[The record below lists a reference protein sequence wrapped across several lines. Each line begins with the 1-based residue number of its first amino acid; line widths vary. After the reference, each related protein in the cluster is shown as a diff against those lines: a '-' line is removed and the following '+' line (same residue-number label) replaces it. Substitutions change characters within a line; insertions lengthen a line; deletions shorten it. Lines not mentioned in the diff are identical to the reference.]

1 MVLSK
6 TRMPECSFFD
16 DSDRLLSP
24 IVMLTRNSLL
34 LAIFVGATV
43 LGGWT
48 ATAQYAYPPGPPPSE
63 YGPPPGYPGR
73 YGERHV
79 LRAVYGAKGRYV
91 DVTDIVRHYARM
103 GVPFRVSNETFGVD
117 PYRGQGKHLRV
128 TMVRPDGYQ
137 FERSWDEGDRVRL

>member
-1 MVLSK
+1 
-6 TRMPECSFFD
+6 
-16 DSDRLLSP
+16 
-24 IVMLTRNSLL
+24 MLTRNSLL

-43 LGGWT
+43 LSGWT
-48 ATAQYAYPPGPPPSE
+48 ATAQYAYPPPSE
-63 YGPPPGYPGR
+63 YGPPHGYPGH
-73 YGERHV
+73 YGERRV

-103 GVPFRVSNETFGVD
+103 GVPFRVSNDTFGVD

-128 TMVRPDGYQ
+128 TMERPDGDE